1 MERKTQAKKGAPAK
15 TGADKDGIYWLI
27 NTRNSAVHKIEK
39 HKPMKIGTS
48 QTGENR
54 NRQKWET
61 PPVLQPSPRSI
72 NEAASTGE
80 PDKTKFDEPW
90 PVCCKNRKRLG
101 LLQQISKQIAQYM
114 STCMCYIY
122 VHLCIYICIY
132 ALHRVLR
139 TAEGTHW
146 CNGNSTSLR
155 SCWKHESLWGMYD
168 PLSCGYV
175 VYVSTYT

>member
-1 MERKTQAKKGAPAK
+1 VERKTQAKKGAPAK
-15 TGADKDGIYWLI
+15 TGADKDGIYRLI

-54 NRQKWET
+54 NQQKWET

-122 VHLCIYICIY
+122 VHLCIYIY

-139 TAEGTHW
+139 IAEGTH
-146 CNGNSTSLR
+146 
-155 SCWKHESLWGMYD
+155 
-168 PLSCGYV
+168 
-175 VYVSTYT
+175 